1 MNESELG
8 KEITRL
14 LDRGLDDIGQDTLQR
29 LQAAR
34 RASLENYQMSET
46 RVTTGGGTSA
56 HSGHDR
62 HNVGKLLSLAAL
74 LFTLIGVIYW
84 QTLQQGVLQQGD
96 EIADF
101 DIMLLADD
109 LPVDAYLDDEF
120 GEWLDR
126 SWQ

>member
-1 MNESELG
+1 MNEPELG

-34 RASLENYQMSET
+34 RASLESYQMSKT
-46 RVTTGGGTSA
+46 LVATGGGTSA
-56 HSGHDR
+56 HGGHDR
-62 HNVGKLLSLAAL
+62 HFNAGRILSLLAL
-74 LFTLIGVIYW
+74 LLALAGVAYW
-84 QTLQQGVLQQGD
+84 QTPLQQGD
-96 EIADF
+96 DIADL
-101 DIMLLADD
+101 DIMLLTDE

-120 GEWLDR
+120 GEWLDH

>member
-1 MNESELG
+1 MNEPELG

-34 RASLENYQMSET
+34 RASLENCQVSET
-46 RVTTGGGTSA
+46 ILTTGGGISA
-56 HSGHDR
+56 HSGHDW
-62 HNVGKLLSLAAL
+62 HFNAGKILSLLAL
-74 LFTLIGVIYW
+74 LLALAGVAYW
-84 QTLQQGVLQQGD
+84 QTSLQQGD
-96 EIADF
+96 DIADL
-101 DIMLLADD
+101 DIMVLTDE

-120 GEWLDR
+120 GEWLDH

>member
-1 MNESELG
+1 MNEPELG

-46 RVTTGGGTSA
+46 RVATGGGTSA
-56 HSGHDR
+56 HSGHDQHFNAGR
-62 HNVGKLLSLAAL
+62 ILSLLAL
-74 LFTLIGVIYW
+74 LLALAGVVYW
-84 QTLQQGVLQQGD
+84 QTPLQQGD
-96 EIADF
+96 DIADL
-101 DIMLLADD
+101 DIMVLTDE

-120 GEWLDR
+120 GEWLDH